1 MRPRLIVAV
10 IMAGAVLSAAGSGVS
25 QQKTVTPPK
34 AKPKAVVRP
43 GVISLVQVPKGVE
56 EKPGVPG
63 RQAVSF
69 PAGPRAAAA
78 PPVPLSL
85 RDGLEA
91 LQKLPGGDAALEEV
105 AMARGK
111 STANLLAAASRIA
124 SPPPSPKVPTDWNAG
139 VVLSLNRLSTSR
151 NEAGDAYLQFDR
163 VFLRGDLLPPAYW
176 PEHDVAV
183 ISLYGG
189 ENVVWTV
196 PGRGA
201 VSGHIPVRARW
212 NITDQAWTET
222 GEAFYIELGLRDIE
236 GAGGLSPHIFANGA
250 YVPVA
255 RVGDSDRYL
264 GVASLR
270 SGFGGIDLLLESRSG
285 RAAFYYLK
293 VQRIP
298 E

>member
-10 IMAGAVLSAAGSGVS
+10 IMAGAVMSAAGSGVS
-25 QQKTVTPPK
+25 SQKTVAPPK

-43 GVISLVQVPKGVE
+43 GMISLVQVPQGVE

-63 RQAVSF
+63 RQAVPF
-69 PAGPRAAAA
+69 PAGPRAAAP

-91 LQKLPGGDAALEEV
+91 LQKLPGGDAALGEV
-105 AMARGK
+105 ATARGK
-111 STANLLAAASRIA
+111 SAANLLASASRVA

-151 NEAGDAYLQFDR
+151 NEAGNAYLQFDR
-163 VFLRGDLLPPAYW
+163 VYLRGDLLPLSYW

-183 ISLYGG
+183 LPLYGDR
-189 ENVVWTV
+189 VTWTI
-196 PGRGA
+196 PGGGG
-201 VSGHIPVRARW
+201 VSGYSLVHARW
-212 NITDQAWTET
+212 NILDRAWTET

-236 GAGGLSPHIFANGA
+236 GAGRLYPHVFANGV
-250 YVPVA
+250 YVPIA
-255 RVGDSDRYL
+255 RIGDSDRYL
-264 GVASLR
+264 GIASLR
-270 SGFGGIDLLLESRSG
+270 SGFGGIDLLLESRSDM
-285 RAAFYYLK
+285 AAFYYLK